1 MDTSN
6 QIYQLFKEGHCNP
19 VYDLSS
25 VLNILLWVS
34 QLYIAISFIIYSYR
48 KLFWTPIQ
56 LRTIIEWH
64 EDYPSYFVRL
74 IGVIELLC
82 GLGLVLPYISGIA
95 PVLTIIDVFAM
106 ILFMII
112 AASFHIRR
120 KEYTAIVKEEPHYI
134 LLLIFIAWGRLSQYP
149 FISC

>member
-1 MDTSN
+1 MDIFN
-6 QIYQLFKEGHCNP
+6 QIYHSFKEGHCNP
-19 VYDLSS
+19 AYDLSS
-25 VLNILLWVS
+25 VLNILLWIS
-34 QLYIAISFIIYSYR
+34 QLYIAAMFIIYSYR

-64 EDYPSYFVRL
+64 EDFPPYFVRF
-74 IGVIELLC
+74 IGAIELLC

-95 PVLTIIDVFAM
+95 PMLTIIDVFAM

-112 AASFHIRR
+112 ASSFHIKR
-120 KEYTAIVKEEPHYI
+120 KEYAAIVKEEPHYI
-134 LLLIFIAWGRLSQYP
+134 LLLIFLAWGRLSQYP